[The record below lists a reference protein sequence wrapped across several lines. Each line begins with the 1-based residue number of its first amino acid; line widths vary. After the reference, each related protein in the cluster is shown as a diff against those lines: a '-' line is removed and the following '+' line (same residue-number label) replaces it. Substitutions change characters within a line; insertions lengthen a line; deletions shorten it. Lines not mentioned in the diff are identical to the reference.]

1 MAIIQKIRDKYAKLA
16 GGVIVLA
23 LVGFI
28 LMDYGKG
35 GGRSR
40 STTIGKIDGKKID
53 YTEYEA
59 KVQQR
64 ENEIKAQNPN
74 ANIDDNNQAQIR
86 DQVWNQLVNEQLLTG
101 INEKLG
107 IEVSK
112 AELNDLLTGPNP
124 DPTVKQAFTNRET
137 GVFNPQEAA
146 AQIQQIKKDPNM
158 KANWEAFEADLVKR
172 RYAAKFN
179 ALVSGSMYVPKFVVE
194 DQFAGRSNL
203 ANINYVKLPYS
214 LIPDEQVKVTDA
226 EIKEY
231 MEAHKAMFQIKDP
244 SRSVEYVSFSVV
256 PSHDDTARSLG
267 DLEKI
272 KGEFATATDIETF
285 VNRNS
290 ENPMPANFYTK
301 TQLQGLSNVEE
312 LMSAPTGTVV
322 GPFYDGNGFVLA
334 RIEDK
339 KTLPDSVKCR
349 HILVKTSEG
358 GKPTLSDSA
367 AKARIDSVMAMAN
380 AGVPFDTLVQ
390 HYSQDEGSKA
400 TKGEY
405 DFQLAQRATISK
417 EFGDFI
423 FEGQTGN
430 SKVVKVENPN
440 YSGYHYIEIL
450 KQAAPSPV
458 SKIAFVNKQLT
469 ADKNTYDAIYSKAT
483 QFASKANNAAA
494 FDKEAKTEGLTPA
507 PADGLN
513 ENSSVVNGLGSS
525 REMVKWAYE
534 AKLGDV
540 SQIFTIG
547 DRYIVAKLSSVLP
560 AGLAPIN
567 AQTRPQL
574 DVFVRRVKK
583 AKMLM
588 ERTKGKANLEAIAQA
603 ENQQVALADSVNF
616 VQGVL
621 PNGGGQELKVV
632 GYAFNKSFKEN
643 MISPAIAGQDGVFYM
658 LVRNRIAVPSERNL
672 PIERQM
678 IEANLKANA
687 GSIVTN
693 GLREMAEVED
703 MRGSFYQ

>member
-35 GGRSR
+35 GRTR

-59 KVQQR
+59 RVQQR
-64 ENEIKAQNPN
+64 ENEIKAQNPS
-74 ANIDDNNQAQIR
+74 ANIDDNSQAQIR
-86 DQVWNQLVNEQLLTG
+86 DQVWNQMVSEQLLSG
-101 INEKLG
+101 INDKLG
-107 IEVSK
+107 IVVSK

-158 KANWEAFEADLVKR
+158 KDNWAAFEADVVKR

-179 ALVSGSMYVPKFVVE
+179 ALVAGAMYVPKFMVDE
-194 DQFAGRSNL
+194 QATSRNTL
-203 ANINYVKLPYS
+203 ANISYVKLPYS
-214 LIPDEQVKVTDA
+214 LIADDQVKVTDA

-231 MEAHKAMFQIKDP
+231 MEAHKAMFQIKEP
-244 SRSVEYVSFSVV
+244 SRSAEYVSFTVV

-272 KGEFATATDIETF
+272 KADFATTTDIETF
-285 VNRNS
+285 VNKNS
-290 ENPMPANFYTK
+290 ENPIPANFFTK
-301 TQLQGLSNVEE
+301 TQLQGLPNVDE
-312 LMSAPTGTVV
+312 LMNAAAGSVV
-322 GPFYDGNGFVLA
+322 GPFYDGNSFMLA
-334 RIEDK
+334 RIEER

-358 GKPTLSDSA
+358 GKPVMSDSA
-367 AKARIDSVMAMAN
+367 AKARIDSVMAMAK

-390 HYSQDEGSKA
+390 RYSQDEGSKG
-400 TKGEY
+400 THGEY
-405 DFQLAQRATISK
+405 EFQLAQRASISK

-423 FEGQTGN
+423 FEGTSG
-430 SKVVKVENPN
+430 SGKVVKVDNPS
-440 YSGYHYIEIL
+440 YGGYHYIEIL
-450 KQAAPSPV
+450 KQAAPAPV
-458 SKIAFVNKQLT
+458 SKIAFVSKQLT
-469 ADKNTYDAIYSKAT
+469 ADKNTYDAIYSQAS
-483 QFASKANNAAA
+483 QFASKASNGAA
-494 FDKEAKTEGLTPA
+494 FDKEAKTLGLSPM

-525 REMVKWAYE
+525 REMVKWAYD
-534 AKLGDV
+534 AKVGDV

-547 DRYIVAKLSSVLP
+547 DRYIVAKLNGILP

-574 DVFVRRVKK
+574 EVFVKRVKK

-588 ERTKGKANLEAIAQA
+588 DRTKGKGSLDAIALG
-603 ENQQVALADSVNF
+603 ENQQVAVADSVNF
-616 VQGVL
+616 LQAML
-621 PNGGGQELKVV
+621 PNAGQELKVV
-632 GYAFNKSFKEN
+632 GYAFNKAFKEN
-643 MISPAIAGQDGVFYM
+643 TISPAIAGQDGVFY
-658 LVRNRIAVPSERNL
+658 LTVRSRATIPAERNE

-678 IEANLKANA
+678 MEGNLKANA
-687 GSIVTN
+687 GAIVTN
-693 GLREMAEVED
+693 GLKETAEVKD

>member
-35 GGRSR
+35 GSSR
-40 STTIGKIDGKKID
+40 STTIGKIDGKKVD

-64 ENEIKAQNPN
+64 ENQIKAQNPN

-86 DQVWNQLVNEQLLTG
+86 DQVWDQLVSEQLLSG

-107 IEVSK
+107 IVVSK

-158 KANWEAFEADLVKR
+158 KDNWTAFEADLVKR

-179 ALVSGSMYVPKFVVE
+179 ALVSGSIYIPKFMVE
-194 DQFAGRSNL
+194 DQFTARSNM

-214 LIPDEQVKVTDA
+214 LIADDQVKVTDA

-231 MEAHKAMFQIKDP
+231 MEAHKAMFQIKNP
-244 SRSVEYVSFSVV
+244 SRGIEYVSFSVV
-256 PSHDDTARSLG
+256 PSSEDTARSLG
-267 DLEKI
+267 ALEKI
-272 KGEFATATDIETF
+272 KGEFAAATDIETF

-301 TQLQGLSNVEE
+301 TQLQSLPNVEE
-312 LMSAPTGTVV
+312 LMNAAPGTVV
-322 GPFYDGNGFVLA
+322 GPFYDGNGFMLA
-334 RIEDK
+334 RIEDR

-349 HILVKTSEG
+349 HILVKTAEA

-367 AKARIDSVMAMAN
+367 AKARIDSVMAMAK

-390 HYSQDEGSKA
+390 HYSQDDGSKA

-405 DFQLAQRATISK
+405 DFQLAQRANISK

-423 FEGQTGN
+423 FEGQTGT
-430 SKVVKVENPN
+430 SKIVKVENQS

-483 QFASKANNAAA
+483 QFASKANNGAA
-494 FDKEAKTEGLTPA
+494 FDKEAKTEGFTPT

-513 ENSSVVNGLGSS
+513 ENSSVVNGIGSS
-525 REMVKWAYE
+525 REMVRWAYE
-534 AKLGDV
+534 AKIGDV
-540 SQIFTIG
+540 SQIFTVG
-547 DRYIVAKLSSVLP
+547 DRYIIAKLTNIMP

-567 AQTRPQL
+567 TQTRPQL
-574 DVFVRRVKK
+574 EVFVKRIKK
-583 AKMLM
+583 AKILM
-588 ERTKGKANLEAIAQA
+588 DRTKGKGSLEVIAQ
-603 ENQQVALADSVNF
+603 EKTS
-616 VQGVL
+616 
-621 PNGGGQELKVV
+621 
-632 GYAFNKSFKEN
+632 
-643 MISPAIAGQDGVFYM
+643 
-658 LVRNRIAVPSERNL
+658 R
-672 PIERQM
+672 
-678 IEANLKANA
+678 
-687 GSIVTN
+687 
-693 GLREMAEVED
+693 
-703 MRGSFYQ
+703 

>member
-35 GGRSR
+35 GTSR
-40 STTIGKIDGKKID
+40 STTVGKIDGKKVD

-59 KVQQR
+59 KVQQK

-74 ANIDDNNQAQIR
+74 ASIDDNNQAQIR
-86 DQVWNQLVNEQLLTG
+86 DQVWNQMVNDQLLAG
-101 INEKLG
+101 INDKLG
-107 IEVSK
+107 IVVSK

-158 KANWEAFEADLVKR
+158 KDNWVAFENDLVKR

-179 ALVSGSMYVPKFVVE
+179 ALVSGSIYVPKFMVD
-194 DQFAGRSNL
+194 DQFAARSNM

-214 LIPDEQVKVTDA
+214 LIADDQVKVTDA

-231 MEAHKAMFQIKDP
+231 MDAHKAMFQIKDP
-244 SRSVEYVSFSVV
+244 SRGIEYVTFNVV
-256 PSHDDTARSLG
+256 PSSEDTARSLG

-272 KGEFATATDIETF
+272 KGEFATTTDIETF

-290 ENPMPANFYTK
+290 ENPMPANYFTK
-301 TQLQGLSNVEE
+301 AQLQGLPNVEE
-312 LMSAPTGTVV
+312 VMSAPAGAVV
-322 GPFYDGNGFVLA
+322 GPFYDGRGFILA

-349 HILVKTSEG
+349 HILVKTSDNG
-358 GKPTLSDSA
+358 QPTLSDTA
-367 AKARIDSVMAMAN
+367 AKARIDSVMALAK

-390 HYSQDEGSKA
+390 RYSQDDGSK
-400 TKGEY
+400 TTQGEY
-405 DFQLAQRATISK
+405 DFQLGQRASISK

-423 FEGQTGN
+423 FEGQTGT
-430 SKVVKVENPN
+430 SKIVKVENPK
-440 YSGYHYIEIL
+440 YAGYHYIEIL
-450 KQAAPSPV
+450 KQEAPAPV

-483 QFASKANNAAA
+483 QFASKATTGAA
-494 FDKEAKTEGLTPA
+494 FDKEAKAQGLTPA

-513 ENSSVVNGLGSS
+513 ENSSVVGGVGSS
-525 REMVKWAYE
+525 RELIRWAYE
-534 AKLGDV
+534 AKIGDV

-547 DRYIVAKLSSVLP
+547 DRYIVAKLNSILP

-574 DVFVRRVKK
+574 EQIVKRVKK

-588 ERTKGKANLEAIAQA
+588 ERTKGKGSLETIAQT
-603 ENQQVALADSVNF
+603 ENQQVAMADSINF
-616 VQGVL
+616 LQAVL
-621 PNGGGQELKVV
+621 PNGAGQEFKVA

-643 MISPAIAGQDGVFYM
+643 TVSPAIAGQDGVYYM
-658 LVRNRIAVPSERNL
+658 LVRSRFAIPSERNL

-678 IEANLKANA
+678 LEANLKANA
-687 GSIVTN
+687 GQVVVN
-693 GLREMAEVED
+693 GLKDMAEVKD
-703 MRGSFYQ
+703 LRGSFYQ